1 MKKKISSIWV
11 GWIIIILL
19 FGYLGL
25 SALWD
30 SYYIK
35 NYGIEKTV
43 EIKVCKVE
51 FSPSAKGKS
60 YMWVSSGYYFVKGKK
75 YRFSMHKVIPIGT
88 KVKIK
93 YNPRNPESYRLV
105 NPHEFDNYPDEMKV
119 QN

>member
-1 MKKKISSIWV
+1 MF
-11 GWIIIILL
+11 WIIILF

-51 FSPSAKGKS
+51 FLGGKGKN

-75 YRFSMHKVIPIGT
+75 YRFSIIKVIPIGT

-105 NPHEFDNYPDEMKV
+105 HPHEFDNYPDEMKV

>member
-11 GWIIIILL
+11 GWIIIILF

-51 FSPSAKGKS
+51 FLGGKGKN

-75 YRFSMHKVIPIGT
+75 YRFSI
-88 KVKIK
+88 IK
-93 YNPRNPESYRLV
+93 SCRS
-105 NPHEFDNYPDEMKV
+105 
-119 QN
+119 

>member
-1 MKKKISSIWV
+1 MKKKMSGIWMF
-11 GWIIIILL
+11 WIIILF
-19 FGYLGL
+19 FGYLVL

-51 FSPSAKGKS
+51 FLGGKGKN

-75 YRFSMHKVIPIGT
+75 YRFSIIKVIPIGT

>member
-11 GWIIIILL
+11 GWIIIILF

-51 FSPSAKGKS
+51 FLGGKGKN

-75 YRFSMHKVIPIGT
+75 YRFSIIKVIPIGT

-105 NPHEFDNYPDEMKV
+105 HPHEFDNYPDEMKV

>member
-1 MKKKISSIWV
+1 MF
-11 GWIIIILL
+11 WIIILF
-19 FGYLGL
+19 FGYLVL

-51 FSPSAKGKS
+51 FLGGKGKN

-75 YRFSMHKVIPIGT
+75 YRFSIIKVIPIGT